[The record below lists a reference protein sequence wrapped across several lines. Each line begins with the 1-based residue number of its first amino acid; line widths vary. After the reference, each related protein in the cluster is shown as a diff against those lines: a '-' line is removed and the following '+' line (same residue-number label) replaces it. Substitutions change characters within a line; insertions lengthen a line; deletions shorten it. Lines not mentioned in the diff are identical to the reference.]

1 MLRGQKPHLDKT
13 GLGYEGE
20 VNEKSSKD
28 SQFIISTCIYY
39 FKRGHSSKKCFS
51 RRKAKQKV
59 KNPKNLTNIK
69 GPKNM
74 WVPKAKNTSDT
85 GLS

>member
-1 MLRGQKPHLDKT
+1 MLRGQKPYLDKT

-28 SQFIISTCIYY
+28 SQFIIPTCIYY
-39 FKRGHSSKKCFS
+39 CKRGHSFEKCFS

-59 KNPKNLTNIK
+59 KNTKNLTNAK
-69 GPKNM
+69 GPEKM
-74 WVPKAKNTSDT
+74 WVFKVKITSDV
-85 GLS
+85 GVS